1 MKLKQYNF
9 DSRRTYCIGCAGGWI
24 CFGSGK
30 SVLDELE
37 TSGKLGGCRNGKPGT
52 DPFEDRQIKEIYET
66 SGGITAIIIDG
77 PEVGK
82 FWTLDEYMEFK
93 GEPVER
99 SETKFTDREA
109 VAIMIQT
116 AKAAVKDYRD
126 TREALKKCRGE
137 KSCTSRCAYRRK
149 RPKNCRDTIKEVKE
163 FFSGALFGAAFPGV
177 DADYML
183 AKLEEDELEK
193 SESVSV

>member
-24 CFGSGK
+24 CFGKGSG
-30 SVLDELE
+30 VLNELKDA
-37 TSGKLGGCRNGKPGT
+37 KLGGCRLGKSDPKPFTDREIKDVYERADGT
-52 DPFEDRQIKEIYET
+52 I
-66 SGGITAIIIDG
+66 AIIIDG

-116 AKAAVKDYRD
+116 AKAAAKDYRD
-126 TREALKKCRGE
+126 AREALMKCRGE
-137 KSCTSRCAYRRK
+137 KSCTTRCACRRK